1 MPKEEKKNMLKTN
14 SKKVRE
20 AVRAYV
26 AQKTRGQDGAEMK
39 TFEEAAEVIA
49 KDWGAYRYPGLGRQ
63 FGYSIEEA
71 FKHWA
76 GGLPNDLFDYIAAG
90 DTVELVG
97 DMLEQTEA
105 ERSKYSDSEACDLL
119 THLIL
124 REIRK
129 AAEIGF

>member
-1 MPKEEKKNMLKTN
+1 MLKTN
-14 SKKVRE
+14 SKKARE

-26 AQKTRGQDGAEMK
+26 AEKTRGQDGAEAK

-49 KDWGAYRYPGLGRQ
+49 GEWKAYRYPGLGRQ
-63 FGYSIEEA
+63 FKYSLQNA

-105 ERSKYSDSEACDLL
+105 ERSKYSDSQACDLL
-119 THLIL
+119 TYLIF
-124 REIRK
+124 REISK
-129 AAEIGF
+129 AAEIVF